1 MGKEGGL
8 KIIRTATVPFSLEVL
23 LKGQLN
29 YLNKNGF
36 EVIGVSSSGIELDKV
51 QKREGVRTVPVEM
64 ERQINVLKDLSALWK
79 LYSLFKKEQP
89 EIVHAITPKA
99 GLLSMMAAK
108 LAGVPVRMHTF
119 TGLIWPTRTG
129 FMRKLLMKMD
139 QLLCWAA
146 TDINPEGQG
155 VKEDLIE
162 HKITKKPLK
171 VIGNGNVNG
180 IDTAEFDPKRIS
192 LEKRQAL
199 RGQLGIK
206 EDDFVFLFVGRVV
219 TDKGIGELVDA
230 FNQLNP
236 HTANRKPPTDTRHP
250 PTPHLVIVGD
260 YEKDLDPLPPE
271 TEQTIQEHPYIHAVG
286 YKTNVVAYFG
296 LADVLTFP
304 SYREGFP
311 NVVMQAA
318 AMQLNAIVTDING
331 SNEIITDGKNGW
343 IIPSKN
349 VDKLKERMEWCL
361 KNKETSKK
369 MGLKSRKLMQEKYE
383 RSFVWQEILKE
394 YRRLVG

>member
-1 MGKEGGL
+1 
-8 KIIRTATVPFSLEVL
+8 
-23 LKGQLN
+23 
-29 YLNKNGF
+29 
-36 EVIGVSSSGIELDKV
+36 
-51 QKREGVRTVPVEM
+51 
-64 ERQINVLKDLSALWK
+64 
-79 LYSLFKKEQP
+79 
-89 EIVHAITPKA
+89 
-99 GLLSMMAAK
+99 MMAAK

-146 TDINPEGQG
+146 TDIYPEGQG
-155 VKEDLIE
+155 VKEDLIK

-180 IDTAEFDPKRIS
+180 IDTAEFDPNRIS

-236 HTANRKPPTDTRHP
+236 QTANRKP

-318 AMQLNAIVTDING
+318 ALQLNAIVTDING

-343 IIPSKN
+343 IVPAKN